1 MDNDSLAQQSGPV
14 EVALAYGR
22 AKSQQ
27 DIDTAIR
34 FCSDDFALDCPALGT
49 SSRGSDAVR
58 AELERFFEAFPDY
71 RFVCE
76 GAASSDDGVVLWGRA
91 QMTWTGRAARFIKL
105 SERSVDIPATA
116 VFTMAPSGLLASE
129 LFLFD
134 GLSLAKQMGIPAT
147 LFSLLRG

>member
-1 MDNDSLAQQSGPV
+1 MNTDSLTQPSDPI

-27 DIDTAIR
+27 DIDAALR

-49 SSRGSDAVR
+49 SSRGIQAAR
-58 AELERFFEAFPDY
+58 ADLERFFEAFPDY

-76 GAASSDDGVVLWGRA
+76 GATSSDDGVVLWGRA
-91 QMTWTGRAARFIKL
+91 QMTWVGRAARFIRL
-105 SERSVDIPATA
+105 PERRVDIPSAA
-116 VFTMAPSGLLASE
+116 VFGMAPSGLLASE

-134 GLSLAKQMGIPAT
+134 GLSLAKQMGLPAT
-147 LFSLLRG
+147 LFALLRG

>member
-1 MDNDSLAQQSGPV
+1 MGGELSSDPFDPV

-27 DIDTAIR
+27 DIDAAMR
-34 FCSDDFALDCPALGT
+34 FCSDDFALDCPPLGT
-49 SSRGSDAVR
+49 SSQGKEAVR
-58 AELERFFEAFPDY
+58 ADLERFFEAFPDY

-76 GAASSDDGVVLWGRA
+76 GAASPDDGVVLWGRA
-91 QMTWTGRAARFIKL
+91 QMTWTGHATRLIKV

-116 VFTMAPSGLLASE
+116 VFSMAPPGLLASE
-129 LFLFD
+129 LFVFD
-134 GLSLAKQMGIPAT
+134 GLTLARQMGVPAT